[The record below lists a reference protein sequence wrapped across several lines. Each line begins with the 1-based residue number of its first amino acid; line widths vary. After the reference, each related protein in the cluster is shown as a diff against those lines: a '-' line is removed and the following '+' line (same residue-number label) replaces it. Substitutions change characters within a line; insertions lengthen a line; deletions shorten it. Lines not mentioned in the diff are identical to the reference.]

1 MNDAVRAALMALV
14 SSALN
19 TLVLIKIVDLD
30 GEQLGAINLFVGNAV
45 LLLALVFKTSQPLP
59 QPVAVTLTDTT
70 GAPADVTLT
79 TPPKG

>member
-59 QPVAVTLTDTT
+59 QPVAVTLTDAAGNVPPTSTT
-70 GAPADVTLT
+70 TL
-79 TPPKG
+79 PR